1 MAIKSMIRL
10 NQVKD
15 QSSEFAAHAPDNLQS
30 AYPSSAD
37 GLDGLEFTLI
47 NLHESLHKRFGSGV
61 IPAGNSLFAPAGG
74 AAAGV
79 VAQFADADQVA
90 EVLIQQGYTN
100 NAAKLKLLSD
110 AENSTDAIFIHAAGS
125 NAQMLLQADTKIQ
138 ETAPTVELE
147 GSTEVI
153 VDSPILSLEDDA
165 SRITFGSQDDVTLL
179 HGGNASG
186 TLSGSGAGS
195 LNLDFDTSVNIDSA
209 SGAINI
215 GADTDT
221 GAINVGSGA
230 SARTITVGNDASTK
244 VDVNALA
251 IELDSAGTILLDS
264 VSTTD
269 IDAAGALSLNSSGAA
284 INIGDDAIAQPIN
297 IGSSS
302 AARTI
307 TIGHDDSTKVDVNAI
322 DIELDAAS
330 GVLMTSVDEI
340 VATAGAVLT
349 LSATT
354 GQVDLKG
361 DAGGAAQSTIVSQ
374 NDGAGALSQGNG
386 DPIDGFGM
394 QLDMASTGTASEAA
408 LSLINMAGEDEADYA
423 NVSASTMIYA
433 GAGGF
438 LAQAAKNMQL
448 HALGMEIYSLGGSA
462 NASESDVSNGG
473 AVYGS
478 DSMSALNL
486 PTSDAIWFKDV
497 HSTTWSDSRGIPL
510 ALCTTEYSEYET
522 AFGEVSLLNALLK
535 ANSGGTSD
543 SGRYEGVLAGG
554 IAVTNFFEPASG
566 MLKYI
571 DSDAGTADFGSAIDL
586 SQDSFASSD
595 LDEDELLNA
604 LEVYVNGQ
612 KMRCGIGIP
621 ASNGHAALADHD
633 VVVYDGTSTDIA
645 TATVA
650 YTGGTGAQS
659 FKLVFQFNLE
669 EDDVICVKVG

>member
-1 MAIKSMIRL
+1 MIRL

-15 QSSEFAAHAPDNLQS
+15 QSSEFAAHAPDNLQT

-61 IPAGNSLFAPAGG
+61 IPAGNSLFDPDNG
-74 AAAGV
+74 ANAGV
-79 VAQFADADQVA
+79 VAQFANADQVA
-90 EVLIQQGYTN
+90 EVLIQQGFSDS
-100 NAAKLKLLSD
+100 AAKLKLLSD
-110 AENSTDAIFIHAAGS
+110 AENGTDAIFLHAAG
-125 NAQMLLQADTKIQ
+125 NGAQMLLQAHTKIQ

-147 GSTEVI
+147 ASTEVI

-165 SRITFGSQDDVTLL
+165 SRITMGAADDVTLL
-179 HGGNASG
+179 HGGANSG
-186 TLSGSGAGS
+186 TLSGSGAGT
-195 LNLDFDTSVNIDSA
+195 LNLDFDSEVNIDS
-209 SGAINI
+209 SGGAINI
-215 GADTDT
+215 GVDTDT

-251 IELDSAGTILLDS
+251 IELDSAGTIVLDS
-264 VSTTD
+264 VQTTD
-269 IDAAGALSLNSSGAA
+269 IDAGGALSLNSSGAA
-284 INIGDDAIAQPIN
+284 INIGDDAVAQPIN

-340 VATAGAVLT
+340 VATAGVALT

-361 DAGGAAQSTIVSQ
+361 DDSSAQKTIMSQ
-374 NDGAGALSQGNG
+374 NDGAGALSTGNG

-394 QLDMASTGTASEAA
+394 QLSMESSGTAAGAA
-408 LSLINMAGEDEADYA
+408 VSLINFAGEDEADYA
-423 NVSASTMIYA
+423 NVSASTMIFA

-438 LAQAAKNMQL
+438 LAQSAKNMQL
-448 HALGMEIYSLGGSA
+448 HALGMEIYSLGGTA

-473 AVYGS
+473 NTYGS
-478 DSMSALNL
+478 DSMSSLNL

-543 SGRYEGVLAGG
+543 SGRYEGVLASD
-554 IAVTNFFEPASG
+554 IAVTNFFEPAAG

-571 DSDAGTADFGSAIDL
+571 DSDAGTADFGAAIDL
-586 SQDSFASSD
+586 SAASFASSD

-621 ASNGHAALADHD
+621 VSNGHAALAEHD
-633 VVVYDGTSTDIA
+633 VVVYDGSSTDIA

-650 YTGGTGAQS
+650 YTGGTGANS